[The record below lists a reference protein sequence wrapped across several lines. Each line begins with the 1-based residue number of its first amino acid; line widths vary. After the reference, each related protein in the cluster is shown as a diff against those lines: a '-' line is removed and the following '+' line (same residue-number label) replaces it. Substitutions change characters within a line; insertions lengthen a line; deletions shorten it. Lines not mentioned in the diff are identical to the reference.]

1 MLQIKDIHKQYKT
14 GDFVQKAL
22 DGVTLNLRDSE
33 FVAIL
38 GPSGSG
44 KTTLLNIIGGLD
56 RYDSGDLVINGTST
70 RQYRDRDWDS
80 YRNHTIGFVFQSY
93 NLIPHQS
100 ILANVELALT
110 ISGIPKAQRR
120 QRARRALA
128 QVGLGAHVHKKPNQL
143 SGGQMQR
150 VAIARALVNDPDIV
164 LADEPTGALDSDTS
178 VQIMELLKEVARDR
192 LVVMVTHNP
201 ELADQ
206 YATRIVNLRDGRI
219 LDDSD
224 PYVIDETE
232 SAPAV
237 HRTMGRSS
245 MSFGTAVALS
255 FNNLKTKMARTVLT
269 SFAGSIGII
278 GIALILSVSTGVN
291 NYITAIQRDTMTTY
305 PISIDAKSWDLQ
317 SLLEQSTANADGE
330 RTDEHD
336 RDAVYADDS
345 SFTQASTLTS
355 SIAENNLTAFKRY
368 LDDPDSEIQQYV
380 GSNGIHYSYDVK
392 FSVVSRDPDGTL
404 VDADGVDFGD
414 DTGSMSSM
422 MATKSGSM
430 TSMSDVTAMQMSM
443 VTGDTDENA
452 APSAFGEIMPGE
464 GDGELISPVVTDNYK
479 VVSGAWPAAQDE
491 VVLVADQNNEIPLST
506 LYELG
511 LLPAS
516 DYDDLMKRLDD
527 GEKIDEQTIRI
538 DYDAVLNQ
546 PLYLIPA
553 CDQYVR
559 GDDGLYSYV
568 GDDAERMAELVDN
581 GTAMPLRIVGVVRPV
596 EDADAANIDGSVG
609 YTHALTD
616 YLIDHTNQSAV
627 VADQQADQTRNVL
640 NGMTFSPSDDATKV
654 ADARTYVAGLGVTQ
668 KAQLAAALAAQAAQ
682 AGMTMDTTGAGTAAA
697 ASEEMLA
704 QQLDAYLATADDA
717 TFIHIYD
724 EYVSTGDYDDNLSAF
739 GVISRD
745 APSSIRIYCD
755 SFEDKDGVSDAI
767 DQYNADASEQDQ
779 ITYVDYVG
787 ALMSSVTTIVNVITY
802 VLIAFVAVSLVV
814 SSIMIGIIT
823 YISVLE
829 RTKEIGIL
837 RAMGASK
844 HNVSSVFNAETG
856 MIGLCSGLI
865 GVGVT
870 LLLLIP
876 GNAIL
881 HHFMGTNEVSG
892 VLPVPGAVALVV
904 LSVVLTLIGG
914 IIPSKKAA
922 RQDPA
927 TALRTE

>member
-22 DGVTLNLRDSE
+22 DGVTLNLRDNE

-224 PYVIDETE
+224 PYVIDETA

-291 NYITAIQRDTMTTY
+291 NYITAIQRDTMTAY

-317 SLLEQSTANADGE
+317 SLLEQSAANADGE

-527 GEKIDEQTIRI
+527 GEKIDEQTIRL
-538 DYDAVLNQ
+538 DYDQVLNQ
-546 PLYLIPA
+546 QLYLIPA

-682 AGMTMDTTGAGTAAA
+682 AGMTMDTTGAGAAA

-704 QQLDAYLATADDA
+704 QQLDAYLATAGDDV
-717 TFIHIYD
+717 FVHIYD

-767 DQYNADASEQDQ
+767 DQYNADASEQDK

-881 HHFMGTNEVSG
+881 HHFMGTDEVSG

>member
-1 MLQIKDIHKQYKT
+1 MVLQIKDIHKQYKT

-22 DGVTLNLRDSE
+22 DGVTLNLRDNE

-224 PYVIDETE
+224 PYVIDETG

-291 NYITAIQRDTMTTY
+291 NYITAIQRDTMTAY

-317 SLLEQSTANADGE
+317 SLLEQSAANADGE

-404 VDADGVDFGD
+404 VDADGVTFGGD
-414 DTGSMSSM
+414 SGSMSSM

-464 GDGELISPVVTDNYK
+464 GDGELISPVVIDNYK

-527 GEKIDEQTIRI
+527 GEKIDEQTIRL
-538 DYDAVLNQ
+538 DYDQVLNQ
-546 PLYLIPA
+546 QLYLIPA

-682 AGMTMDTTGAGTAAA
+682 AGMTMDTTGAGAAA

-704 QQLDAYLATADDA
+704 QQLDAYLATAGDDV
-717 TFIHIYD
+717 FVHIYD

-755 SFEDKDGVSDAI
+755 NFEDKDGVSDAI
-767 DQYNADASEQDQ
+767 DQYNADASEQDK

-892 VLPVPGAVALVV
+892 VLPVSGGVALVV

>member
-22 DGVTLNLRDSE
+22 DGVTLNLRDNE

-56 RYDSGDLVINGTST
+56 RYDAGDLVINGTST

-224 PYVIDETE
+224 PYVIDETG

-291 NYITAIQRDTMTTY
+291 NYITAIQRDTMTAY

-317 SLLEQSTANADGE
+317 SLLEQSAANADGE

-380 GSNGIHYSYDVK
+380 GANGIHYSYDVK

-479 VVSGAWPAAQDE
+479 VVSGAWPEARDE

-527 GEKIDEQTIRI
+527 GEKIDEQTIRL
-538 DYDAVLNQ
+538 DYDQVLNQ
-546 PLYLIPA
+546 QLYLIPA

-682 AGMTMDTTGAGTAAA
+682 AGMTMDTTGAGASA

-704 QQLDAYLATADDA
+704 QQLDAYLATAGDDV
-717 TFIHIYD
+717 FIHIYD

-755 SFEDKDGVSDAI
+755 NFEDKDGVSDAI
-767 DQYNADASEQDQ
+767 DQYNADASEQDK

>member
-22 DGVTLNLRDSE
+22 DGVTLNLRDNE

-224 PYVIDETE
+224 PYVIDETA

-291 NYITAIQRDTMTTY
+291 NYITAIQRDTMTAY

-317 SLLEQSTANADGE
+317 SLLEQSAANADGE

-380 GSNGIHYSYDVK
+380 GANGIHYSYDVK

-527 GEKIDEQTIRI
+527 GEKIDEQTIRL
-538 DYDAVLNQ
+538 DYDQVLNQ
-546 PLYLIPA
+546 QLYLIPA

-682 AGMTMDTTGAGTAAA
+682 AGMTMDTTGAGAAA

-704 QQLDAYLATADDA
+704 QQLDAYLATAGDDV
-717 TFIHIYD
+717 FVHIYD

-755 SFEDKDGVSDAI
+755 NFEDKDGVSDAI

-892 VLPVPGAVALVV
+892 VLPVSGGVALVV

>member
-1 MLQIKDIHKQYKT
+1 
-14 GDFVQKAL
+14 
-22 DGVTLNLRDSE
+22 
-33 FVAIL
+33 
-38 GPSGSG
+38 
-44 KTTLLNIIGGLD
+44 
-56 RYDSGDLVINGTST
+56 
-70 RQYRDRDWDS
+70 
-80 YRNHTIGFVFQSY
+80 
-93 NLIPHQS
+93 
-100 ILANVELALT
+100 
-110 ISGIPKAQRR
+110 
-120 QRARRALA
+120 
-128 QVGLGAHVHKKPNQL
+128 
-143 SGGQMQR
+143 
-150 VAIARALVNDPDIV
+150 
-164 LADEPTGALDSDTS
+164 
-178 VQIMELLKEVARDR
+178 
-192 LVVMVTHNP
+192 
-201 ELADQ
+201 
-206 YATRIVNLRDGRI
+206 
-219 LDDSD
+219 
-224 PYVIDETE
+224 
-232 SAPAV
+232 
-237 HRTMGRSS
+237 
-245 MSFGTAVALS
+245 
-255 FNNLKTKMARTVLT
+255 
-269 SFAGSIGII
+269 
-278 GIALILSVSTGVN
+278 
-291 NYITAIQRDTMTTY
+291 
-305 PISIDAKSWDLQ
+305 
-317 SLLEQSTANADGE
+317 
-330 RTDEHD
+330 
-336 RDAVYADDS
+336 
-345 SFTQASTLTS
+345 
-355 SIAENNLTAFKRY
+355 
-368 LDDPDSEIQQYV
+368 
-380 GSNGIHYSYDVK
+380 
-392 FSVVSRDPDGTL
+392 
-404 VDADGVDFGD
+404 
-414 DTGSMSSM
+414 
-422 MATKSGSM
+422 
-430 TSMSDVTAMQMSM
+430 
-443 VTGDTDENA
+443 
-452 APSAFGEIMPGE
+452 
-464 GDGELISPVVTDNYK
+464 
-479 VVSGAWPAAQDE
+479 
-491 VVLVADQNNEIPLST
+491 
-506 LYELG
+506 
-511 LLPAS
+511 
-516 DYDDLMKRLDD
+516 MKRLDD
-527 GEKIDEQTIRI
+527 GEKIDRQTIKI

-546 PLYLIPA
+546 PLYLIAA
-553 CDQYVR
+553 CDEYVR
-559 GDDGLYSYV
+559 GDDGRYTYV
-568 GDDAERMAELVDN
+568 GDDAERMGELIDN
-581 GTAMPLRIVGVVRPV
+581 GTAMPLKIVGVVRPV

-616 YLIDHTNQSAV
+616 YLIDHTASSPV
-627 VADQQADQTRNVL
+627 VTDQQANQNVNVL

-668 KAQLAAALAAQAAQ
+668 KAQLAAGLMDEAAQ
-682 AGMTMDTTGAGTAAA
+682 AGMDMSAAEAAGGAA

-704 QQLDAYLATADDA
+704 QQLDAYLATAGDDV
-717 TFIHIYD
+717 FVHIYD

-779 ITYVDYVG
+779 IPYVDYVG

>member
-1 MLQIKDIHKQYKT
+1 
-14 GDFVQKAL
+14 
-22 DGVTLNLRDSE
+22 
-33 FVAIL
+33 
-38 GPSGSG
+38 
-44 KTTLLNIIGGLD
+44 
-56 RYDSGDLVINGTST
+56 
-70 RQYRDRDWDS
+70 
-80 YRNHTIGFVFQSY
+80 
-93 NLIPHQS
+93 
-100 ILANVELALT
+100 
-110 ISGIPKAQRR
+110 
-120 QRARRALA
+120 
-128 QVGLGAHVHKKPNQL
+128 
-143 SGGQMQR
+143 
-150 VAIARALVNDPDIV
+150 
-164 LADEPTGALDSDTS
+164 
-178 VQIMELLKEVARDR
+178 
-192 LVVMVTHNP
+192 
-201 ELADQ
+201 
-206 YATRIVNLRDGRI
+206 
-219 LDDSD
+219 
-224 PYVIDETE
+224 
-232 SAPAV
+232 
-237 HRTMGRSS
+237 
-245 MSFGTAVALS
+245 
-255 FNNLKTKMARTVLT
+255 
-269 SFAGSIGII
+269 
-278 GIALILSVSTGVN
+278 
-291 NYITAIQRDTMTTY
+291 
-305 PISIDAKSWDLQ
+305 
-317 SLLEQSTANADGE
+317 
-330 RTDEHD
+330 
-336 RDAVYADDS
+336 
-345 SFTQASTLTS
+345 
-355 SIAENNLTAFKRY
+355 
-368 LDDPDSEIQQYV
+368 
-380 GSNGIHYSYDVK
+380 
-392 FSVVSRDPDGTL
+392 
-404 VDADGVDFGD
+404 
-414 DTGSMSSM
+414 
-422 MATKSGSM
+422 
-430 TSMSDVTAMQMSM
+430 
-443 VTGDTDENA
+443 
-452 APSAFGEIMPGE
+452 
-464 GDGELISPVVTDNYK
+464 
-479 VVSGAWPAAQDE
+479 
-491 VVLVADQNNEIPLST
+491 
-506 LYELG
+506 
-511 LLPAS
+511 
-516 DYDDLMKRLDD
+516 MKRLDD
-527 GEKIDEQTIRI
+527 GEKIDEQTIRL
-538 DYDAVLNQ
+538 DYDQVLNQ
-546 PLYLIPA
+546 QLYLLPA

-581 GTAMPLRIVGVVRPV
+581 GTAMPLKIVGVVRPV

-682 AGMTMDTTGAGTAAA
+682 AGMGMGATD
-697 ASEEMLA
+697 ASAGEEMMA

-717 TFIHIYD
+717 TFVHIYD

-767 DQYNADASEQDQ
+767 DQYNADASKQDK

-914 IIPSKKAA
+914 IIPSRKAA